1 MRRSGYR
8 LSHRS
13 VAVRIDRCDSH
24 LVVIV
29 ADDRE
34 DAIADDVLLIS
45 LGNEVYLVVSFLC
58 VPVYELLT
66 TDDQEDLLVT
76 IVLMLENLEL
86 RICWDDMRWFVI
98 EDLSL
103 IHI

>member
-34 DAIADDVLLIS
+34 DAIVDDVLLIS
-45 LGNEVYLVVSFLC
+45 LGNEVYLVVALC
-58 VPVYELLT
+58 GCPILELLIA
-66 TDDQEDLLVT
+66 TDD
-76 IVLMLENLEL
+76 
-86 RICWDDMRWFVI
+86 
-98 EDLSL
+98 
-103 IHI
+103 